1 MSGNSDQIRGK
12 LSTKI
17 VNTMLA
23 IILVLGLS
31 PLSKASA
38 SVVNDSAK
46 QSAEQAQ
53 QVATESADDADGSAV
68 DAAAGTGSAAGGSAN
83 AGGNASASAAGSAN
97 GANVS
102 ASTPESVSANSVTGG
117 GASGA
122 VTQNDSAANSAAP
135 QNGNGVAV
143 QSGEYNP
150 DAAPIMFNEGVT
162 VNLFKDDDHNQPLGE
177 DDEITTDD
185 PLYGQLEVTFTQNQR
200 PTKEHPNV
208 SYQFPSNIK
217 ITPQTMDLVD
227 NGVVVGKTIIDENG
241 LVTLKYNEAYFSG
254 NKEVN
259 DASFKFNFKMESEP
273 KGDNDSIS
281 IIFPGTGTTTVV
293 KTKDGDADV
302 SKFGGDIS
310 KSWEGPIFNAD
321 DGTYTW
327 TVKVSPK
334 SFATNVN
341 VFDEIG
347 SNLEFVEG
355 SFTMIDSNG
364 ASTGAS
370 CDAKITSPTTAE
382 IGLGDLPKGDY
393 YLQYKTKVKSLP
405 TEDGV
410 AVSGNSDKATVK
422 WGSKQDHSKE
432 PWVPGPAET
441 KYSMV
446 SKSSSGTND
455 RIKWVVELNN
465 GSLLADMGGYSF
477 NDVFADQELL
487 GDEVTIVGA
496 DGKTIVPNNLSKSD
510 GSLSFV
516 LPEDAGKQKIT
527 VTYYTKMKDTSSK
540 DAVSNTATVTP
551 SDPSHGPEGSGS
563 ASYTPSDKDSYITKE
578 LTSSI
583 DSETYDGKA
592 SWQSTIDFGAMSK
605 TTDPTSIVFTD
616 KFSSLPSGT
625 RVSLDGDV
633 IVSASSDS
641 LVAGDDYD
649 IQTASDQGSNGE
661 LIRIQFKGS
670 QKIKDLIG
678 TSGAKVTISYS
689 TVSSQVDGTYPAGN
703 YVNQSFIK
711 TSKVDK
717 SAGAQYTITHEAT
730 PPAVKK
736 NGKDATWDA
745 DYSWADGSK
754 GAWISD
760 WTVYVNGSGEPG
772 SAVMDLKGK
781 KVTVTDSLPSGSE
794 IVSGS
799 TKFKLMDKG
808 GYNGSNQEEV
818 VPSIADGVATF
829 TIPTAN
835 AQYTWKEPMGTQ
847 VSVVLTYQTAFKA
860 TAEQVG
866 IDDLKLANK
875 AQASTEDFTFPEG
888 SGESKVDTR
897 VLTKNGSQD
906 YKSSTAEYS
915 IEVNP
920 NKMNLN
926 PGGSTVTL
934 VDDMDANCKFAGDL
948 QVFDADGNVLD
959 ASSWSKRFE
968 NVSENGST
976 HTRLTLTLPDER
988 HLKVTYKV
996 TPLGEWKSTVELT
1009 NTCSLNGING
1019 STTPFKKGF
1028 TVWNASSETSSTS
1041 YGISVNKYDATMTNR
1056 LQGAVFGLY
1065 RVSFDASGAPQLSL
1079 EKTETTDSSGVAKFG
1094 DKADGLGSNT
1104 LFAFKELSAPEGFKV
1119 TNEDPT
1125 YFIIKGTDLNAF
1137 DAALNEA
1144 RSHGINPETSNVSF
1158 DVFDDE
1164 LDNVTGS
1171 IALSVQ
1177 KKVNDNDPADDA
1189 SFDFQLS
1196 SLTVGAPMPASG
1208 GEKVTTVGKDAK
1220 SFGSITF
1227 DKPGT
1232 YKYIIEETSPA
1243 PDDGNVWTMAKPV
1256 YAQVTVDNATDGSR
1270 VLPTSVK
1277 YYSDEACEHEVSDS
1291 VVVFNNAFK
1300 APDSVTAQLKI
1311 HKAVEV
1317 AEGSNLNPDEEF
1329 TFDLYEAT
1337 EQGDKTDKKIGDTI
1351 FVKKDGDGVFD
1362 LPAFTAAGT
1371 YNYVI
1376 HESGHDT
1383 NGWTPAPDVK
1393 VQVVVGK
1400 SGDGTRFEVKSIT
1413 YNGKADECAS
1423 FVDKYTP
1430 ATGAF
1435 SIDIQKTVN
1444 DSLENG
1450 IAKGY
1455 TFSATATGGNA
1466 DQAPNLESV
1475 ATGDDGKAS
1484 FAGSLKE
1491 SDMGKT
1497 YQYVIS
1503 ETSEQKTGWTNAPSQ
1518 MVEVK
1523 VSDHRNADGKIDA
1536 TISYPEN
1543 TNCFTFNNTYTAK
1556 GSATLSVVKQV
1567 NGESPADGQT
1577 FDFELSRDGED
1588 AGSANAPLPQQSTAT
1603 TNGSTPASFGAIEF
1617 SKDDIGKTYRYV
1629 ITETSS
1635 LGDGWTKADPV
1646 EATVSVGVPSSDN
1659 LAIIP
1664 VSVSYGENN
1673 AASKDGAALFNNTYR
1688 EVGGSFSLALKK
1700 SVEGKTLDRSFDFA
1714 VEAVGENA
1722 GNAPVLE
1729 RPVVSSDEK
1738 TGEASFGTAKL
1749 TAGNKGK
1756 TYTYKISETS
1766 SLGTGWTKAA
1776 DVYATVVVS
1785 DSLNNDG
1792 DCWATVSYSANE
1804 DGSASYDGAA
1814 QFVNKYVPATGS
1826 FSLNL
1831 VKTVNGKSENVSG
1844 FKFAATSNDEG
1855 APSLGEQETDNQ
1867 GKASFTFDGL
1877 DDSYEG
1883 KEFTYTISETSSLGS
1898 GWTKAADV
1906 VAKVNIGQRGD
1917 DNKFHPTVTYGDSGS
1932 DTGAKFDN
1940 TYEATGSV
1948 TLSVAK
1954 QVNGANP
1961 SSGQSFSYELIP
1973 IGSAPMPE
1981 GKESLTTSTLGSV
1994 ASSFDSIPYCLDD
2007 AGKKFE
2013 YRIHETTPQTVGW
2026 TMAGDII
2033 AKVTV
2038 GEDNGDGILKPSTV
2052 EYVKAEN
2059 DQVSASVDDQN
2070 SAALFNNLYQQ
2081 ASGKFQLGLTK
2092 TVNGSAPLKGETF
2105 GFAATAIGDNATDAP
2120 KLNNVTTD
2128 ENGEAK
2134 FAEATL
2140 ADKDAG
2146 KTYTYRIHEVSD
2158 LADDSGAWTKA
2169 PDVIATVQVS
2179 DRSSSNELA
2188 ATVSYKQDSNNA
2200 ESYEGAA
2207 AFNNLHA
2214 DKKAETVL
2222 KVSKTVNGA
2231 EDKNLQKQFG
2241 FQLQPKD
2248 GAPMPKSDVVTV
2260 TGTTSASFDKI
2271 VYDKVGIYNYV
2282 IHESSEAGSGWTNA
2296 DDVEATVEVGYAEN
2310 GRDLVVKSIKYNNRQ
2325 TDAATFNNTYEATG
2339 SVTLSVAKQVNGKS
2353 PLANEKFQFQLAGQ
2367 DGAPMPAEGTTCE
2380 TVGSAPAQFGSIP
2393 FALADAG
2400 KTYIYTITET
2410 TQGSSEWK
2418 IAGPVTATVTVGKDN
2433 GDGTLSAPTVTYSVS
2448 GMNGGAALFNNT
2460 YETST
2465 QATVNVH
2472 KTVTG
2477 GTDKVKNESFD
2488 FELHKADE
2496 QGNMTDEV
2504 VGTVSAKAD
2513 ETKSFNPIKYTTS
2526 DAGKTFT
2533 YWIHEKGHN
2542 DKGWTADK
2550 DTKVTV
2556 KVVEN
2561 ADRSLSAEVSYE
2573 RGTSAAEFT
2582 NAYATSGQ
2590 ATLSVFKT
2598 VNGGT
2603 EQGAGQKFHF
2613 DLYKADDQGNAQGEK
2628 VDSVETVVGEKAS
2641 FGAIDLSGEGT
2652 YHYVIKESGYNNGA
2666 WFAAGDVIATV
2677 TATDNGDGT
2686 LKTEVAYSDPDAD
2699 KSAALFDNVYAPTNA
2714 SIWVKKTVNGEAA
2727 PVDKHFTFELQA
2739 QDGAPMPGEATAD
2752 TFGGDTCSFG
2762 DIEFTEEGEYRYVIH
2777 ETADLGEGWTN
2788 AADVP
2793 VTVKVVRDEDA
2804 KTLKVES
2811 ISYGNNAYEEN
2822 GQAMAL
2828 FDNKYEAPEQPK
2840 GDTPK
2845 ADTPN
2850 SEGGQ
2855 PVASD
2860 GAKSSGTKTGDSMIL
2875 AGGALALVA
2884 VAAAGIA
2891 AFALRRRK

>member
-1 MSGNSDQIRGK
+1 
-12 LSTKI
+12 
-17 VNTMLA
+17 
-23 IILVLGLS
+23 
-31 PLSKASA
+31 
-38 SVVNDSAK
+38 
-46 QSAEQAQ
+46 
-53 QVATESADDADGSAV
+53 
-68 DAAAGTGSAAGGSAN
+68 
-83 AGGNASASAAGSAN
+83 
-97 GANVS
+97 
-102 ASTPESVSANSVTGG
+102 
-117 GASGA
+117 
-122 VTQNDSAANSAAP
+122 
-135 QNGNGVAV
+135 
-143 QSGEYNP
+143 
-150 DAAPIMFNEGVT
+150 MFNEGVT

-382 IGLGDLPKGDY
+382 IALGDLPKGDY

-405 TEDGV
+405 SKDGV
-410 AVSGNSDKATVK
+410 AVSGNSNKATVK

-1189 SFDFQLS
+1189 SFNFQLS
-1196 SLTVGAPMPASG
+1196 SLTDDAPMPASG
-1208 GEKVTTVGKDAK
+1208 EEKISTVGKDEK
-1220 SFGSITF
+1220 NFGSITF

-1232 YKYIIEETSPA
+1232 YKYKIEETSLA
-1243 PDDGNVWTMAKPV
+1243 PDDGNVWTMAEPV
-1256 YAQVTVDNATDGSR
+1256 YAQVTVGNAADGSK

-1291 VVVFNNAFK
+1291 VAVFNNTFK
-1300 APDSVTAQLKI
+1300 APDSVAAQLKI
-1311 HKAVEV
+1311 HKAVEA
-1317 AEGSNLNPDEEF
+1317 AEGSNLDPDERF

-1351 FVKKDGDGVFD
+1351 SVKKDGDAVFD

-1376 HESGHDT
+1376 HETGHDT

-1491 SDMGKT
+1491 SDM
-1497 YQYVIS
+1497 
-1503 ETSEQKTGWTNAPSQ
+1503 
-1518 MVEVK
+1518 
-1523 VSDHRNADGKIDA
+1523 
-1536 TISYPEN
+1536 
-1543 TNCFTFNNTYTAK
+1543 
-1556 GSATLSVVKQV
+1556 
-1567 NGESPADGQT
+1567 
-1577 FDFELSRDGED
+1577 
-1588 AGSANAPLPQQSTAT
+1588 
-1603 TNGSTPASFGAIEF
+1603 
-1617 SKDDIGKTYRYV
+1617 
-1629 ITETSS
+1629 
-1635 LGDGWTKADPV
+1635 
-1646 EATVSVGVPSSDN
+1646 
-1659 LAIIP
+1659 
-1664 VSVSYGENN
+1664 
-1673 AASKDGAALFNNTYR
+1673 
-1688 EVGGSFSLALKK
+1688 
-1700 SVEGKTLDRSFDFA
+1700 
-1714 VEAVGENA
+1714 
-1722 GNAPVLE
+1722 
-1729 RPVVSSDEK
+1729 
-1738 TGEASFGTAKL
+1738 
-1749 TAGNKGK
+1749 GK

-1883 KEFTYTISETSSLGS
+1883 KEFTYTISETSSLGT

-1917 DNKFHPTVTYGDSGS
+1917 DNKFHPTVTYGNSGS

-1940 TYEATGSV
+1940 VYKATGSV

-2026 TMAGDII
+2026 TMAGDVI

-2248 GAPMPKSDVVTV
+2248 GAPMPKSDVATV

-2448 GMNGGAALFNNT
+2448 GMNGGAVLFNNT

-2628 VDSVETVVGEKAS
+2628 VDSVETVVGEKAG

-2686 LKTEVAYSDPDAD
+2686 LKTEVAYSDPDVD

>member
-321 DGTYTW
+321 DGTCTW

-382 IGLGDLPKGDY
+382 IALGDLPKGDY

-405 TEDGV
+405 SKDGV
-410 AVSGNSDKATVK
+410 AVSGNSNKATVK

-1189 SFDFQLS
+1189 SFNFRLS
-1196 SLTVGAPMPASG
+1196 SLTDDAPMPASG
-1208 GEKVTTVGKDAK
+1208 EEKISTVGKDEK
-1220 SFGSITF
+1220 NFGSITF

-1232 YKYIIEETSPA
+1232 YKYKIEETSLA
-1243 PDDGNVWTMAKPV
+1243 PDDGNVWTMAEPV
-1256 YAQVTVDNATDGSR
+1256 YAQVTVGNAADGSK

-1291 VVVFNNAFK
+1291 VAVFNNTFK
-1300 APDSVTAQLKI
+1300 APDSVAAQLKI
-1311 HKAVEV
+1311 HKAVEA
-1317 AEGSNLNPDEEF
+1317 AEGSNLDPDERF

-1351 FVKKDGDGVFD
+1351 SVKKDGDAVFD

-1376 HESGHDT
+1376 HETGHDT

-1491 SDMGKT
+1491 SDM
-1497 YQYVIS
+1497 
-1503 ETSEQKTGWTNAPSQ
+1503 
-1518 MVEVK
+1518 
-1523 VSDHRNADGKIDA
+1523 
-1536 TISYPEN
+1536 
-1543 TNCFTFNNTYTAK
+1543 
-1556 GSATLSVVKQV
+1556 
-1567 NGESPADGQT
+1567 
-1577 FDFELSRDGED
+1577 
-1588 AGSANAPLPQQSTAT
+1588 
-1603 TNGSTPASFGAIEF
+1603 
-1617 SKDDIGKTYRYV
+1617 
-1629 ITETSS
+1629 
-1635 LGDGWTKADPV
+1635 
-1646 EATVSVGVPSSDN
+1646 
-1659 LAIIP
+1659 
-1664 VSVSYGENN
+1664 
-1673 AASKDGAALFNNTYR
+1673 
-1688 EVGGSFSLALKK
+1688 
-1700 SVEGKTLDRSFDFA
+1700 
-1714 VEAVGENA
+1714 
-1722 GNAPVLE
+1722 
-1729 RPVVSSDEK
+1729 
-1738 TGEASFGTAKL
+1738 
-1749 TAGNKGK
+1749 GK

-1883 KEFTYTISETSSLGS
+1883 KEFTYTISETSSLGT

-1917 DNKFHPTVTYGDSGS
+1917 DNKFHPTVTYGNSGS

-1940 TYEATGSV
+1940 VYKATGSV

-2026 TMAGDII
+2026 TMAGDVI

-2248 GAPMPKSDVVTV
+2248 GAPMPKSDVATV

-2628 VDSVETVVGEKAS
+2628 VDSVETVVGEKAG

-2686 LKTEVAYSDPDAD
+2686 LKTEVAYSDPDVD

>member
-1 MSGNSDQIRGK
+1 
-12 LSTKI
+12 
-17 VNTMLA
+17 
-23 IILVLGLS
+23 
-31 PLSKASA
+31 
-38 SVVNDSAK
+38 
-46 QSAEQAQ
+46 
-53 QVATESADDADGSAV
+53 
-68 DAAAGTGSAAGGSAN
+68 
-83 AGGNASASAAGSAN
+83 
-97 GANVS
+97 
-102 ASTPESVSANSVTGG
+102 
-117 GASGA
+117 
-122 VTQNDSAANSAAP
+122 
-135 QNGNGVAV
+135 
-143 QSGEYNP
+143 
-150 DAAPIMFNEGVT
+150 MFNEGVT

-364 ASTGAS
+364 ASTGVS

-410 AVSGNSDKATVK
+410 AVSGNSNKATVK

-563 ASYTPSDKDSYITKE
+563 ASYTPSDKDSCITKE

-926 PGGSTVTL
+926 PDGSTVTL

-1256 YAQVTVDNATDGSR
+1256 YAQVTVDNAADGSR

-1883 KEFTYTISETSSLGS
+1883 KEFTYTISETSSLGT

-1932 DTGAKFDN
+1932 DTVAKFD
-1940 TYEATGSV
+1940 
-1948 TLSVAK
+1948 
-1954 QVNGANP
+1954 
-1961 SSGQSFSYELIP
+1961 
-1973 IGSAPMPE
+1973 
-1981 GKESLTTSTLGSV
+1981 
-1994 ASSFDSIPYCLDD
+1994 
-2007 AGKKFE
+2007 
-2013 YRIHETTPQTVGW
+2013 
-2026 TMAGDII
+2026 
-2033 AKVTV
+2033 
-2038 GEDNGDGILKPSTV
+2038 
-2052 EYVKAEN
+2052 
-2059 DQVSASVDDQN
+2059 
-2070 SAALFNNLYQQ
+2070 
-2081 ASGKFQLGLTK
+2081 
-2092 TVNGSAPLKGETF
+2092 
-2105 GFAATAIGDNATDAP
+2105 
-2120 KLNNVTTD
+2120 
-2128 ENGEAK
+2128 
-2134 FAEATL
+2134 
-2140 ADKDAG
+2140 
-2146 KTYTYRIHEVSD
+2146 
-2158 LADDSGAWTKA
+2158 
-2169 PDVIATVQVS
+2169 
-2179 DRSSSNELA
+2179 
-2188 ATVSYKQDSNNA
+2188 
-2200 ESYEGAA
+2200 
-2207 AFNNLHA
+2207 
-2214 DKKAETVL
+2214 
-2222 KVSKTVNGA
+2222 
-2231 EDKNLQKQFG
+2231 
-2241 FQLQPKD
+2241 
-2248 GAPMPKSDVVTV
+2248 
-2260 TGTTSASFDKI
+2260 
-2271 VYDKVGIYNYV
+2271 
-2282 IHESSEAGSGWTNA
+2282 
-2296 DDVEATVEVGYAEN
+2296 
-2310 GRDLVVKSIKYNNRQ
+2310 
-2325 TDAATFNNTYEATG
+2325 NTYEATG

-2418 IAGPVTATVTVGKDN
+2418 TAGPVTATVTVGKDN

-2561 ADRSLSAEVSYE
+2561 PDRSLSAEVSYE

-2628 VDSVETVVGEKAS
+2628 VDSVETAVGEKAS

-2686 LKTEVAYSDPDAD
+2686 LKTEVAYSNPDAD

-2804 KTLKVES
+2804 KMLKVES
-2811 ISYGNNAYEEN
+2811 ISYGDSVFEEN

-2828 FDNKYEAPEQPK
+2828 FDNKYEAPEKPDQPN
-2840 GDTPK
+2840 GETPK

-2855 PVASD
+2855 PAASD

>member
-1 MSGNSDQIRGK
+1 
-12 LSTKI
+12 
-17 VNTMLA
+17 
-23 IILVLGLS
+23 
-31 PLSKASA
+31 
-38 SVVNDSAK
+38 
-46 QSAEQAQ
+46 
-53 QVATESADDADGSAV
+53 
-68 DAAAGTGSAAGGSAN
+68 
-83 AGGNASASAAGSAN
+83 
-97 GANVS
+97 
-102 ASTPESVSANSVTGG
+102 
-117 GASGA
+117 
-122 VTQNDSAANSAAP
+122 
-135 QNGNGVAV
+135 
-143 QSGEYNP
+143 
-150 DAAPIMFNEGVT
+150 MFNEGVT

-382 IGLGDLPKGDY
+382 IALGDLPKGDY

-405 TEDGV
+405 SKDGV
-410 AVSGNSDKATVK
+410 AVSGNSNKATVK

-510 GSLSFV
+510 GSLSSV

-1189 SFDFQLS
+1189 SFNFQLS
-1196 SLTVGAPMPASG
+1196 SLTDDAPMPASG
-1208 GEKVTTVGKDAK
+1208 EEKISTVGKDEK
-1220 SFGSITF
+1220 NFGSITF

-1232 YKYIIEETSPA
+1232 YKYKIEETSLA
-1243 PDDGNVWTMAKPV
+1243 PDDGNVWTMAEPV
-1256 YAQVTVDNATDGSR
+1256 YAQVTVGNAADGSK

-1291 VVVFNNAFK
+1291 VAVFNNTFK
-1300 APDSVTAQLKI
+1300 APDSVAAQLKI
-1311 HKAVEV
+1311 HKAVEA
-1317 AEGSNLNPDEEF
+1317 AEGSNLDPDERF

-1351 FVKKDGDGVFD
+1351 SVKKDGDAVFD

-1376 HESGHDT
+1376 HETGHDT

-1491 SDMGKT
+1491 SDM
-1497 YQYVIS
+1497 
-1503 ETSEQKTGWTNAPSQ
+1503 
-1518 MVEVK
+1518 
-1523 VSDHRNADGKIDA
+1523 
-1536 TISYPEN
+1536 
-1543 TNCFTFNNTYTAK
+1543 
-1556 GSATLSVVKQV
+1556 
-1567 NGESPADGQT
+1567 
-1577 FDFELSRDGED
+1577 
-1588 AGSANAPLPQQSTAT
+1588 
-1603 TNGSTPASFGAIEF
+1603 
-1617 SKDDIGKTYRYV
+1617 
-1629 ITETSS
+1629 
-1635 LGDGWTKADPV
+1635 
-1646 EATVSVGVPSSDN
+1646 
-1659 LAIIP
+1659 
-1664 VSVSYGENN
+1664 
-1673 AASKDGAALFNNTYR
+1673 
-1688 EVGGSFSLALKK
+1688 
-1700 SVEGKTLDRSFDFA
+1700 
-1714 VEAVGENA
+1714 
-1722 GNAPVLE
+1722 
-1729 RPVVSSDEK
+1729 
-1738 TGEASFGTAKL
+1738 
-1749 TAGNKGK
+1749 GK

-1883 KEFTYTISETSSLGS
+1883 KEFTYTISETSSLGT

-1917 DNKFHPTVTYGDSGS
+1917 DNKFHPTVTYGNSGS

-1940 TYEATGSV
+1940 VYKATGSV

-2026 TMAGDII
+2026 TMAGDVI

-2248 GAPMPKSDVVTV
+2248 GAPMPKSDVATV

-2628 VDSVETVVGEKAS
+2628 VDSVETVVGEKAG

-2686 LKTEVAYSDPDAD
+2686 LKTEVAYSDPDVD

>member
-1 MSGNSDQIRGK
+1 
-12 LSTKI
+12 
-17 VNTMLA
+17 
-23 IILVLGLS
+23 
-31 PLSKASA
+31 
-38 SVVNDSAK
+38 
-46 QSAEQAQ
+46 
-53 QVATESADDADGSAV
+53 
-68 DAAAGTGSAAGGSAN
+68 
-83 AGGNASASAAGSAN
+83 
-97 GANVS
+97 
-102 ASTPESVSANSVTGG
+102 
-117 GASGA
+117 
-122 VTQNDSAANSAAP
+122 
-135 QNGNGVAV
+135 
-143 QSGEYNP
+143 
-150 DAAPIMFNEGVT
+150 
-162 VNLFKDDDHNQPLGE
+162 
-177 DDEITTDD
+177 
-185 PLYGQLEVTFTQNQR
+185 
-200 PTKEHPNV
+200 
-208 SYQFPSNIK
+208 
-217 ITPQTMDLVD
+217 MDLVD

-382 IGLGDLPKGDY
+382 IALGDLPKGDY

-405 TEDGV
+405 SKDGV
-410 AVSGNSDKATVK
+410 AVSGNSNKATVK
-422 WGSKQDHSKE
+422 WGSKQDRSKE

-818 VPSIADGVATF
+818 VPSTADGVATF

-1189 SFDFQLS
+1189 SFNFQLS
-1196 SLTVGAPMPASG
+1196 SLTDDAPMPASG
-1208 GEKVTTVGKDAK
+1208 EEKISTVGKDEK
-1220 SFGSITF
+1220 NFGSITF

-1232 YKYIIEETSPA
+1232 YKYKIEETSLA
-1243 PDDGNVWTMAKPV
+1243 PDDGNVWTMAEPV
-1256 YAQVTVDNATDGSR
+1256 YAQVTVGNAADGSK

-1291 VVVFNNAFK
+1291 VAVFNNTFK
-1300 APDSVTAQLKI
+1300 APDSVAAQLKI
-1311 HKAVEV
+1311 HKAVEA
-1317 AEGSNLNPDEEF
+1317 AEGSNLDPDERF

-1351 FVKKDGDGVFD
+1351 SVKKDGDAVFD

-1376 HESGHDT
+1376 HETGHDT

-1491 SDMGKT
+1491 SDM
-1497 YQYVIS
+1497 
-1503 ETSEQKTGWTNAPSQ
+1503 
-1518 MVEVK
+1518 
-1523 VSDHRNADGKIDA
+1523 
-1536 TISYPEN
+1536 
-1543 TNCFTFNNTYTAK
+1543 
-1556 GSATLSVVKQV
+1556 
-1567 NGESPADGQT
+1567 
-1577 FDFELSRDGED
+1577 
-1588 AGSANAPLPQQSTAT
+1588 
-1603 TNGSTPASFGAIEF
+1603 
-1617 SKDDIGKTYRYV
+1617 
-1629 ITETSS
+1629 
-1635 LGDGWTKADPV
+1635 
-1646 EATVSVGVPSSDN
+1646 
-1659 LAIIP
+1659 
-1664 VSVSYGENN
+1664 
-1673 AASKDGAALFNNTYR
+1673 
-1688 EVGGSFSLALKK
+1688 
-1700 SVEGKTLDRSFDFA
+1700 
-1714 VEAVGENA
+1714 
-1722 GNAPVLE
+1722 
-1729 RPVVSSDEK
+1729 
-1738 TGEASFGTAKL
+1738 
-1749 TAGNKGK
+1749 GK

-1883 KEFTYTISETSSLGS
+1883 KEFTYTISETSSLGT

-1917 DNKFHPTVTYGDSGS
+1917 DNKFHPTVTYGNSGS

-1940 TYEATGSV
+1940 VYKATGSV

-2026 TMAGDII
+2026 TMAGDVI

-2628 VDSVETVVGEKAS
+2628 VDSVETVVGEKAG